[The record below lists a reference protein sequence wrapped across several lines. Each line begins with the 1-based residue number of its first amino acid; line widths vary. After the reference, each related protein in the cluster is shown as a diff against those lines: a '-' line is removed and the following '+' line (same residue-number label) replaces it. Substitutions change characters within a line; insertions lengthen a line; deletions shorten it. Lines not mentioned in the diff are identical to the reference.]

1 MPILNATAWI
11 CHKSPAHAAV
21 CPDVGAEL
29 TGGLRRLEHRRE
41 LRAPNSGHH
50 TGGAHR
56 AGTYPDLQDVRAR
69 ADEIV
74 NAVGG
79 DDIARHNWQAEV
91 QR

>member
-1 MPILNATAWI
+1 M
-11 CHKSPAHAAV
+11 
-21 CPDVGAEL
+21 GAEL